1 MKRHTN
7 TLLALAGAILLVA
20 GTASAQQKAN
30 TAQQKPST
38 APAPKA
44 VGTGGQ
50 TPAAPQKIVPPIR
63 GQANLGVTK
72 PVTKAMKIDGKDF
85 IVTTMKVKN
94 MSAGSIAGLKADE
107 FWLDKA
113 GNPVGGDTFRYRK
126 PLQPNEVI
134 EIEFRTP
141 RDPKMAS
148 NQYQFSH
155 ANGQI
160 KTQLVPKL

>member
-1 MKRHTN
+1 MKGHTS
-7 TLLALAGAILLVA
+7 TLLALAGAVLLVA
-20 GTASAQQKAN
+20 GTAAAQQKAPAAKPVA
-30 TAQQKPST
+30 TA
-38 APAPKA
+38 
-44 VGTGGQ
+44 GQ
-50 TPAAPQKIVPPIR
+50 TAAAPAAPAKMVPPIR

-72 PVTKAMKIDGKDF
+72 PVTKAAKVDGKDF

-94 MSAGSIAGLKADE
+94 MSSGSIAGLKADE
-107 FWLDKA
+107 FWLDKG

-134 EIEFRTP
+134 EIEFKTP
-141 RDPKMAS
+141 RDAKMSS

-155 ANGQI
+155 ANGTI

>member
-1 MKRHTN
+1 MKRNTS
-7 TLLALAGAILLVA
+7 TLLALAGAVLLVA
-20 GTASAQQKAN
+20 GAAAAQQKAPAPAKPAG
-30 TAQQKPST
+30 TAGQA
-38 APAPKA
+38 APAP
-44 VGTGGQ
+44 
-50 TPAAPQKIVPPIR
+50 AAPAKMVPPIR

-72 PVTKAMKIDGKDF
+72 PLTKATKIDGKDF

-94 MSAGSIAGLKADE
+94 MSSGSIAGLKADE

-141 RDPKMAS
+141 RDAKMSS

-155 ANGQI
+155 ANGTI

>member
-1 MKRHTN
+1 MTGTTTK
-7 TLLALAGAILLVA
+7 LLALAGAVLLVA
-20 GTASAQQKAN
+20 GTATAQQKAAPQPKATTPVA
-30 TAQQKPST
+30 TAGQAT
-38 APAPKA
+38 AAPKMVA
-44 VGTGGQ
+44 
-50 TPAAPQKIVPPIR
+50 PIR

-72 PVTKAMKIDGKDF
+72 PVTKAMKVDGKDF
-85 IVTTMKVKN
+85 IVTTMKIKN
-94 MSAGSIAGLKADE
+94 MSSGAIAGLKADE

-134 EIEFRTP
+134 TIEFRTP

-155 ANGQI
+155 ANGTI
-160 KTQLVPKL
+160 KAQSVPTL

>member
-1 MKRHTN
+1 MRSSTS
-7 TLLALAGAILLVA
+7 TLLALAGAVLLVA
-20 GTASAQQKAN
+20 GTAAAQQKAPAAKPAAAAAQ
-30 TAQQKPST
+30 TA
-38 APAPKA
+38 AA
-44 VGTGGQ
+44 
-50 TPAAPQKIVPPIR
+50 PAAPAKMGPPIR

-72 PVTKAMKIDGKDF
+72 PVTKAINVDGKTL

-94 MSAGSIAGLKADE
+94 LSSGSIAGLKADE
-107 FWLDKA
+107 NWYDKA
-113 GNPVGGDTFRYRK
+113 NNPVGGDTFRYRK

-141 RDPKMAS
+141 RDAKMSS

-155 ANGQI
+155 ANGTI

>member
-1 MKRHTN
+1 MKNMNRPTN
-7 TLLALAGAILLVA
+7 TLLALAGAVLLVA
-20 GTASAQQKAN
+20 GSA
-30 TAQQKPST
+30 TAQAQAQST
-38 APAPKA
+38 PKA

-50 TPAAPQKIVPPIR
+50 TAAPPKMVPPIR
-63 GQANLGVTK
+63 GTANLGVTK
-72 PVTKAMKIDGKDF
+72 PVTKAMKVDGKDF

-94 MSAGSIAGLKADE
+94 LSSGSIAGLKADE

-134 EIEFRTP
+134 DIEFRTP

-155 ANGQI
+155 ANGMI

>member
-1 MKRHTN
+1 MKKLTN
-7 TLLALAGAILLVA
+7 TLLALAGAVLLVA
-20 GTASAQQKAN
+20 GTAA
-30 TAQQKPST
+30 
-38 APAPKA
+38 
-44 VGTGGQ
+44 Q
-50 TPAAPQKIVPPIR
+50 TPAPAAAAPKMVPPIR

-72 PVTKAMKIDGKDF
+72 PVTKTQLIEGRTW
-85 IVTTMKVKN
+85 IITTIKVKN
-94 MSAGSIAGLKADE
+94 LSAGSIAGLKADE
-107 FWLDKA
+107 FWHDKA

-134 EIEFRTP
+134 DIEFRTP

-155 ANGQI
+155 ANGAI

>member
-1 MKRHTN
+1 MTAQTN
-7 TLLALAGAILLVA
+7 TLLALAGAVLLVA
-20 GTASAQQKAN
+20 GTA
-30 TAQQKPST
+30 TAQQKPAAKTVGTAGQT
-38 APAPKA
+38 APAA
-44 VGTGGQ
+44 
-50 TPAAPQKIVPPIR
+50 PAKMVPPIR

-72 PVTKAMKIDGKDF
+72 PVSKAAKVEGRDF

-113 GNPVGGDTFRYRK
+113 GNPVGGDVFRYRK

-134 EIEFRTP
+134 ELEFRTP
-141 RDPKMAS
+141 RDAKMSS
-148 NQYQFSH
+148 NQYKFSH
-155 ANGQI
+155 ANGTI

>member
-1 MKRHTN
+1 MKSHTS
-7 TLLALAGAILLVA
+7 TLLALAGAVLLVA
-20 GTASAQQKAN
+20 GTAAAQQKA
-30 TAQQKPST
+30 
-38 APAPKA
+38 PAAK
-44 VGTGGQ
+44 
-50 TPAAPQKIVPPIR
+50 PAAPAGQTAAAPAAPAKMVPPIR

-72 PVTKAMKIDGKDF
+72 PMTKATKIDGKDF

-94 MSAGSIAGLKADE
+94 MSSGSIAGLKADE
-107 FWLDKA
+107 FWLDKG

-134 EIEFRTP
+134 EIEFKTP
-141 RDPKMAS
+141 RDAKMSS

-155 ANGQI
+155 ANGTI